1 MAGQA
6 EGQDEFEQ
14 LNRRFRPAL
23 MAYFMRRLRSHAD
36 AEDMTQNV
44 FLRLA
49 GQQQP
54 AEMQSPEAYIFQIAA
69 NLLRDDARRDKV
81 RREYKAAVATADG
94 LGIDPID
101 PLRIASDKEALTLLR
116 AGIGELPERTRAVFL
131 LSRLEN
137 VDRAALAES
146 YGVSIS
152 TIDRELARALAL
164 LAGRIRGEK
173 AP

>member
-1 MAGQA
+1 MADQA
-6 EGQDEFEQ
+6 EERDEFEQ

-23 MAYFMRRLRSHAD
+23 MAYFMRRLRNHAD

-49 GQQQP
+49 AQHP
-54 AEMQSPEAYIFQIAA
+54 AAMDSPEAYIFQIAA

-81 RREYKAAVATADG
+81 RREYRASVG
-94 LGIDPID
+94 MGEGRGVDPID
-101 PLRIASDKEALTLLR
+101 PLRIASDREALALLR
-116 AGIGELPERTRAVFL
+116 AGIADLPERTRTIFL

-137 VDRAALAES
+137 VDRSALAQS

-152 TIDRELARALAL
+152 TIDRELARALAAL
-164 LAGRIRGEK
+164 TGRIRGES